1 MLKKIKNYYRY
12 SKLHFYILRLKNPAY
27 LKFLKKEFNFYQTF
41 LIKNKLIFDLG
52 ANHGDKSHIFL
63 KFTDK
68 IILYEPEEDL
78 FERLKFRF
86 RKNNKVVLN
95 NLLISDLVGDV
106 VFYSVVDNEA
116 YSSII
121 NNYKDNFDH
130 LKKSLITKK
139 IKKSSTLNFEIN
151 KHGIPYY
158 IKIDCEGAE
167 NLILKNLKYN
177 IEVLSFE
184 ANLPIFLD
192 QTIEI
197 INYLKNNF
205 NRCYN
210 IRKEGEFN
218 FLFKNHLNSEEI
230 VEYLTYLKQPVEIF
244 SFKQ

>member
-1 MLKKIKNYYRY
+1 MLKKIKNYFRY
-12 SKLHFYILRLKNPAY
+12 SKLHFYILRLKNPTY
-27 LKFLKKEFNFYQTF
+27 LKYLKKEFDFYQTF

-52 ANHGDKSHIFL
+52 ANLGDKSHVFL

-106 VFYSVVDNEA
+106 VFNSVVENEA
-116 YSSII
+116 YSSIV

-130 LKKSLITKK
+130 LKKSLVIKK

-184 ANLPIFLD
+184 ANLPLFLK
-192 QTIEI
+192 QTTEI
-197 INYLKNNF
+197 IDYLKNNF

-218 FLFKNHLNSEEI
+218 FLFKNHLDSEEI
-230 VEYLTYLKQPVEIF
+230 VENLTYLKQPVEIF
-244 SFKQ
+244 SFKK

>member
-1 MLKKIKNYYRY
+1 MLNKIKNYFRY
-12 SKLHFYILRLKNPAY
+12 SKLHFYILRLKNLAY
-27 LKFLKKEFNFYQTF
+27 LKYLKKEFDFYQTF

-52 ANHGDKSHIFL
+52 ANLGDKSHVFL

-106 VFYSVVDNEA
+106 VFNSVVENEA
-116 YSSII
+116 YSSIV

-130 LKKSLITKK
+130 LKKSLVIKK

-184 ANLPIFLD
+184 ANLPLFLK
-192 QTIEI
+192 QTTEI
-197 INYLKNNF
+197 IDYLKNNF

-218 FLFKNHLNSEEI
+218 FLFKNHLNSKEI
-230 VEYLTYLKQPVEIF
+230 VENLTYLKQPVEIF
-244 SFKQ
+244 SFKK

>member
-52 ANHGDKSHIFL
+52 ANLGDKSHIFL

-68 IILYEPEEDL
+68 IVLYEPEEDL

-106 VFYSVVDNEA
+106 VFYSVVDNKA

-130 LKKSLITKK
+130 LNKSLVIKK

-167 NLILKNLKYN
+167 NSILKNLKYN

-184 ANLPIFLD
+184 ANLPLFLD

-218 FLFKNHLNSEEI
+218 FLFKNHLNSEVI

>member
-1 MLKKIKNYYRY
+1 MLKKIKDYLRY
-12 SKLHFYILRLKNPAY
+12 SKLHFHILRLKNPAY

-52 ANHGDKSHIFL
+52 ANIGDKSHVLL

-68 IILYEPEEDL
+68 IILYEPEEVL
-78 FERLKFRF
+78 FEKLKFRF
-86 RKNNKVVLN
+86 RKNNKVILN
-95 NLLISDLVGDV
+95 NLLISDLVGEV
-106 VFYSVVDNEA
+106 VFNSIVGDEA
-116 YSSII
+116 YSSIL

-130 LKKSLITKK
+130 LKKKLVIKK
-139 IKKSSTLNFEIN
+139 LKKSSTLNFEIN
-151 KHGIPYY
+151 KYGIPHY

-184 ANLPIFLD
+184 ANLPFFLD

-197 INYLKNNF
+197 INYLKSNF

-210 IRKEGEFN
+210 IRKEGEHN
-218 FLFKNHLNSEEI
+218 FLFKNNLKAEEI
-230 VEYLTYLKQPVEIF
+230 LKNITHFKEPIEIF
-244 SFKQ
+244 SFKK

>member
-1 MLKKIKNYYRY
+1 MLKKIKNYFRY
-12 SKLHFYILRLKNPAY
+12 SKLHFYILRFKNPSY
-27 LKFLKKEFNFYQTF
+27 LIFLQKEFDFYQTF
-41 LIKNKLIFDLG
+41 LTRNKLIFDLG
-52 ANHGDKSHIFL
+52 ANLGDKSHILL

-95 NLLISDLVGDV
+95 NLLISDFVGDV
-106 VFYSVVDNEA
+106 VFNSVVGNEA
-116 YSSII
+116 YSSILD
-121 NNYKDNFDH
+121 NYIENFTH
-130 LKKSLITKK
+130 LKKSLVIKK

-151 KHGIPYY
+151 KYGIPYY

-167 NLILKNLKYN
+167 NLILKNLKYD
-177 IEVLSFE
+177 IEVISFE
-184 ANLPIFLD
+184 ANLPIFLN

-205 NRCYN
+205 NRCFN

-218 FLFKNHLNSEEI
+218 FLFKSHLNSEEI
-230 VEYLTYLKQPVEIF
+230 IENLTYLKQPVEIF
-244 SFKQ
+244 SFKK

>member
-1 MLKKIKNYYRY
+1 MLKKIKNYFRY

-27 LKFLKKEFNFYQTF
+27 LKYFKKEFDFYQTF

-52 ANHGDKSHIFL
+52 ANLGDKSHVFL

-68 IILYEPEEDL
+68 IILYEPEEDY

-95 NLLISDLVGDV
+95 NLLISDSVGDV
-106 VFYSVVDNEA
+106 VFNSVVENEA
-116 YSSII
+116 YSSIV

-130 LKKSLITKK
+130 LKKSLVIKK

-184 ANLPIFLD
+184 ANLPLFLN
-192 QTIEI
+192 QTTEI
-197 INYLKNNF
+197 IDYLKNNF

-230 VEYLTYLKQPVEIF
+230 IKNLTYLKQPVEIF
-244 SFKQ
+244 SFKK

>member
-1 MLKKIKNYYRY
+1 MLNKIKNYFRY

-27 LKFLKKEFNFYQTF
+27 LKYLKKEFDFYQTF

-52 ANHGDKSHIFL
+52 ANLGDKSHVFL

-106 VFYSVVDNEA
+106 VFNSVVENEA
-116 YSSII
+116 YSSIV

-130 LKKSLITKK
+130 LKKSLVIKK

-184 ANLPIFLD
+184 ANLPLFLK
-192 QTIEI
+192 QTTEI
-197 INYLKNNF
+197 IDYLKNNF

-218 FLFKNHLNSEEI
+218 FLFKNHLNSKEI
-230 VEYLTYLKQPVEIF
+230 VENLTYLKQPVEIF
-244 SFKQ
+244 SFKK

>member
-27 LKFLKKEFNFYQTF
+27 LKHLKKEFNFYQTF

-52 ANHGDKSHIFL
+52 ANCGDKSHIFL

-78 FERLKFRF
+78 FETLKFRF

-106 VFYSVVDNEA
+106 VFYSVADHEA

-184 ANLPIFLD
+184 ANLPLFLD
-192 QTIEI
+192 QTIQI

-218 FLFKNHLNSEEI
+218 FLFKNHLNPEEI
-230 VEYLTYLKQPVEIF
+230 VEHLTYLKQPIEIF